1 MHEVSKV
8 FYWFSGVG
16 RSENNKRNSHKTKI
30 NLLKF
35 ARAKKQKKKPE
46 QNKTTTNEIIETT
59 FCYCRL
65 PIQLLTMG
73 TQFMWSFEDSSGFYT
88 CSTGVRSRVRPLAII
103 IHFIV
108 FLHIDSLRYFIMQIT

>member
-1 MHEVSKV
+1 MYQV
-8 FYWFSGVG
+8 FKIFDLY
-16 RSENNKRNSHKTKI
+16 RDRNENTKRNRRRTKM
-30 NLLKF
+30 NRLKF
-35 ARAKKQKKKPE
+35 ARAKKQKRKKRE

-65 PIQLLTMG
+65 PIQRLTMG

-88 CSTGVRSRVRPLAII
+88 CSTGVGSRVCPLAII

-108 FLHIDSLRYFIMQIT
+108 FLHTDSLRYFTMQIT